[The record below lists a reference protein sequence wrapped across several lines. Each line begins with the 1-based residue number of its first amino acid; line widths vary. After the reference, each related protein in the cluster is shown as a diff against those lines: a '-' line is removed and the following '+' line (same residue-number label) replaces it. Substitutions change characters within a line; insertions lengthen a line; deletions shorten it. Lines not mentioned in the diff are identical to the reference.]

1 MKQLTVKAL
10 LTVGVLTVSGVASA
24 TQVYLNQSGLRAAS
38 GTNYNMIYNGTDGQP
53 ASTATWDWDAGTG
66 VLTMTSGFLQQ
77 NQRIGSVAGP
87 STSWILSDYVTGLV
101 LDTNALTTTATSY
114 SCIEGGFG
122 AGTGASSCGGYAL
135 GTNNINESVINYNV
149 GGQANCSQ
157 IVAGGDD
164 PVNAANVYRGLES
177 YDGNPTCGDHTG
189 RGALDMVHLV
199 QDNIGSGGTLILAN
213 WNSDNAF
220 DATCIATS
228 PGAPSKAGCNRAHW
242 LIFSTN
248 PVPVP
253 AAVWLFGS
261 AIGLLGVARRR
272 RAA

>member
-24 TQVYLNQSGLRAAS
+24 TQVYLNQSGLRSAG
-38 GTNYNMIYNGTDGQP
+38 GTAYNMIYNGSDGGP

-77 NQRIGSVAGP
+77 AQRIGSVAGP
-87 STSWILSDYVTGLV
+87 NTSLILSDLVTGLV
-101 LDTNALTTTATSY
+101 IDTQNLTTTAATY
-114 SCIEGGFG
+114 NCFEGGFG
-122 AGTGASSCGGYAL
+122 AGTGAHSCGGW
-135 GTNNINESVINYNV
+135 GFGVNNINESTLVHNV
-149 GGQANCSQ
+149 GGDPNCSART
-157 IVAGGDD
+157 IGGDD
-164 PVNAANVYRGLES
+164 SNVSPVYRGLQS
-177 YDGNPTCGDHTG
+177 AAGGPGCGDNTG
-189 RGALDMVHLV
+189 RGALDMVLV
-199 QDNIGSGGTLILAN
+199 IADNIGSGGTLILAN
-213 WNSDNAF
+213 WNSDSTFNQS
-220 DATCIATS
+220 CIQTA
-228 PGAPSKAGCNRAHW
+228 PGAPVLAGCNRAHW

-261 AIGLLGVARRR
+261 AMGLLGVARRR

>member
-38 GTNYNMIYNGTDGQP
+38 GTAYNMIYGGQDGGP

-77 NQRIGSVAGP
+77 AQRIGSVAGP
-87 STSWILSDYVTGLV
+87 NTSLILSDKVTGLV
-101 LDTNALTTTATSY
+101 LDTQNLTTSATTY
-114 SCIEGGFG
+114 ECLEGGFG
-122 AGTGASSCGGYAL
+122 AGTGASSCGGYGL
-135 GTNNINESVINYNV
+135 GVNNINESSIAYNV
-149 GGQANCSQ
+149 GGDPNCSV
-157 IVAGGDD
+157 ITAGGDD
-164 PVNAANVYRGLES
+164 TVSPSTVYRGLQS
-177 YDGNPTCGDHTG
+177 AAGGPGCGDNTG
-189 RGALDMVHLV
+189 RGALDMVLLV

-220 DATCIATS
+220 DATCIATA
-228 PGAPSKAGCNRAHW
+228 PGSPSKAGCNRAHW

-261 AIGLLGVARRR
+261 AMGLLGVARRR